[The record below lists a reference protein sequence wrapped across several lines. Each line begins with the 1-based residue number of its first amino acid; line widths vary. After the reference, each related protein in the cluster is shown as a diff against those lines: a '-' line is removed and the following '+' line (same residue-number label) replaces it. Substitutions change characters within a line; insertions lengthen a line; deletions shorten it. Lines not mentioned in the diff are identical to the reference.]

1 MSHTRRAAGG
11 RPKAPADG
19 SARDRS
25 SLRRIPGGIWALGLV
40 SLCMDLSSE
49 LVHALLPLYMAG
61 ALGASML
68 TIGLVEGVAEATAL
82 VVKVFSGVF
91 SDVFRRRKP
100 LVLLGYGLA
109 AITKV
114 VFPLAPTLAWVVG
127 ARFVDRVGKGIRG
140 APRDALIA
148 DLAPADLRG
157 ASFGL
162 RQALDTVG
170 GVGGPLLALAA
181 MALFAGSFEAAFWV
195 AVVPAGLAVL
205 LLVFGVREPERA
217 AGAGGSRPRVSWR
230 DLRRLPRD
238 YWVVVGIAA
247 LLTLARFSEAFLV
260 LRARDL
266 GLSIGEAPWVMVV
279 MSAVYA
285 AVSYPAGTAFDRGH
299 GPRLMM
305 AGLCAL
311 VAAHLALGMATAP
324 ALVFAGAALWG
335 MHMGLTQG
343 LLAALV
349 AVHAPADL
357 RGSAFGAFN
366 LACGAA
372 LLLASAL
379 AGALWDASGPR
390 STFVAGA
397 VFALAAGM
405 ALHRHGRAAR
415 PGVR

>member
-1 MSHTRRAAGG
+1 VSVAGLRA
-11 RPKAPADG
+11 
-19 SARDRS
+19 
-25 SLRRIPGGIWALGLV
+25 IPRGVWALGLV

-49 LVHALLPLYMAG
+49 LVHALLPLYMVG

-68 TIGLVEGVAEATAL
+68 TIGIVEGIAEATAL
-82 VVKVFSGVF
+82 VVKVFSGVL

-109 AITKV
+109 AVTKV

-148 DLAPADLRG
+148 DLAPANLRG

-205 LLVFGVREPERA
+205 LLAVGVREPERPVG
-217 AGAGGSRPRVSWR
+217 AGAGRPRLAWR
-230 DLRRLPRD
+230 DVRRLPRD
-238 YWVVVGIAA
+238 YWIVVGIAT

-260 LRARDL
+260 LRGRDL
-266 GLSIGEAPWVMVV
+266 GLTVTEAPWVMVV

-285 AVSYPAGTAFDRGH
+285 AVSYPAGTAFDRGQ
-299 GPRLMM
+299 GTRLFT
-305 AGLCAL
+305 AGLGAL
-311 VAAHLALGMATAP
+311 VAADLALAFAP
-324 ALVFAGAALWG
+324 SPPLLFVGAALWG
-335 MHMGLTQG
+335 LHMGLTQG

-349 AVHAPADL
+349 AVHSPADL

-366 LACGAA
+366 LACGVA
-372 LLLASAL
+372 LLVASAL
-379 AGALWDASGPR
+379 AGGLWDAYGPR
-390 STFVAGA
+390 TTFVAGA
-397 VFALAAGM
+397 LFTVMAGVALRRQR
-405 ALHRHGRAAR
+405 LDLRR
-415 PGVR
+415 PSR

>member
-1 MSHTRRAAGG
+1 MSVEGLRA
-11 RPKAPADG
+11 
-19 SARDRS
+19 
-25 SLRRIPGGIWALGLV
+25 IPRGVWVLGLV

-68 TIGLVEGVAEATAL
+68 TIGLVEGIAEATAL
-82 VVKVFSGVF
+82 IVKVFSGVL

-109 AITKV
+109 AVTKV
-114 VFPLAPTLAWVVG
+114 VFPLASTLAWVVG

-148 DLAPADLRG
+148 DLAPPDLRG

-205 LLVFGVREPERA
+205 LLVFGVREPERPVG
-217 AGAGGSRPRVSWR
+217 AGAGRPRLAWR
-230 DLRRLPRD
+230 DVRRLPRD
-238 YWVVVGIAA
+238 YWLVVGIAA

-260 LRARDL
+260 LRGRDL
-266 GLSIGEAPWVMVV
+266 GLSVAQAPWVMVV

-285 AVSYPAGTAFDRGH
+285 AVSYPAGTAFDRGQ
-299 GPRLMM
+299 GTRLLT
-305 AGLCAL
+305 AGLGAL
-311 VAAHLALGMATAP
+311 VAADLALAFAP
-324 ALVFAGAALWG
+324 SPPLLFVGAALWG
-335 MHMGLTQG
+335 LHMGLTQG

-349 AVHAPADL
+349 AVHSPADL

-366 LACGAA
+366 LVCGGA
-372 LLLASAL
+372 LLGASAL
-379 AGALWDASGPR
+379 AGGLWDAYGPR
-390 STFVAGA
+390 TTFVAGA
-397 VFALAAGM
+397 LFTVVAGVALRRYRLPAP
-405 ALHRHGRAAR
+405 RPAR
-415 PGVR
+415 

>member
-1 MSHTRRAAGG
+1 MSVEGLRA
-11 RPKAPADG
+11 
-19 SARDRS
+19 
-25 SLRRIPGGIWALGLV
+25 IPRGVWVLGLV

-68 TIGLVEGVAEATAL
+68 TIGLVEGIAEATAL
-82 VVKVFSGVF
+82 IVKVFSGVL

-109 AITKV
+109 AVTKV
-114 VFPLAPTLAWVVG
+114 VFPLASTLAWVVG

-148 DLAPADLRG
+148 DLAPPDLRG

-181 MALFAGSFEAAFWV
+181 MALFAGSFAAAFWV

-205 LLVFGVREPERA
+205 LLVFGVREPERPVGT
-217 AGAGGSRPRVSWR
+217 GAGRPRLAWR
-230 DLRRLPRD
+230 DVRRLPRD
-238 YWVVVGIAA
+238 YWLVVGIAA

-260 LRARDL
+260 LRGRDL
-266 GLSIGEAPWVMVV
+266 GLSVAQAPWVMVV

-285 AVSYPAGTAFDRGH
+285 AVSYPAGTAFDRGQ
-299 GPRLMM
+299 GTRLLT
-305 AGLCAL
+305 AGLGAL
-311 VAAHLALGMATAP
+311 VAADLALAFAP
-324 ALVFAGAALWG
+324 SPPLLFVGAALWG
-335 MHMGLTQG
+335 LHMGLTQG

-349 AVHAPADL
+349 AVHSPADL

-366 LACGAA
+366 LVCGGA
-372 LLLASAL
+372 LLGASAL
-379 AGALWDASGPR
+379 AGGLWDAYGPR
-390 STFVAGA
+390 TTFVAGA
-397 VFALAAGM
+397 LFTVVAGVALRRYRLPAP
-405 ALHRHGRAAR
+405 RPAR
-415 PGVR
+415 